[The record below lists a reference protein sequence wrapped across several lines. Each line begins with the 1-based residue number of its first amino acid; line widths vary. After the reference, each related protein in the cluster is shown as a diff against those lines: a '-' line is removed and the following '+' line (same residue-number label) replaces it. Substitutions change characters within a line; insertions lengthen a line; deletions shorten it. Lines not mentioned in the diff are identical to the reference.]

1 MLRMFKIWVCFVP
14 MLLFWIVAFPIN
26 AMLAFV
32 PQAIYRYVVGRDL
45 MQDADRVSE
54 WVTDF

>member
-1 MLRMFKIWVCFVP
+1 MLRMFKIWICFVP
-14 MLLFWIVAFPIN
+14 MLLLWIVAFPIN

>member
-1 MLRMFKIWVCFVP
+1 MLI
-14 MLLFWIVAFPIN
+14 FWIVAFPIN

-32 PQAIYRYVVGRDL
+32 PQAIYRYLVGRDL